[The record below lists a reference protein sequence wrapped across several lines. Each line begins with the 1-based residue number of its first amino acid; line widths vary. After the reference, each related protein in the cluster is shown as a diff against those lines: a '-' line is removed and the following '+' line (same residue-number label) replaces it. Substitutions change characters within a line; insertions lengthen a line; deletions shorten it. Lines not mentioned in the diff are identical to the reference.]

1 MPTPNQPTGG
11 SPEQYDPYI
20 ANYGRKWSQ
29 MDPLTKRKL
38 IEGAPVGGAGTGLS
52 SRRIQEMVHHDVVP
66 PWVGTG
72 PMNTGYK
79 RSGSQALEE
88 LKKIRRYAHPELFEE
103 SVQPF
108 ISPTPAPSVAL
119 ADLAGSAAL
128 SSSSLDPFLFSPT
141 SAPASS
147 ALGDVLVPFD
157 PDLGTVPIGDQA
169 PVTVSSGTDPNI
181 FSAQVEEP
189 TTFSQGGAA
198 MPGLGFRPLGY
209 SKGAIVENPSMTHS
223 QAMAY
228 IKFIHGPGSDKLP
241 PGERIENLNSL
252 QNFMQAW
259 ENNPEAAIKYATRI
273 QNLVGSIESP
283 PAFKESF
290 IEEGASISPED
301 GRQAREE
308 RTVDPITQA
317 EIDYNQ
323 TWPTRQG
330 VYDDAVRSE
339 TFEQFRGTQPTI
351 GVNEAGYEAL
361 RRGETLS
368 EETPEL
374 LGAPAYTEDMTETW
388 QGLTNP
394 PQGTSP
400 FGARYQAG
408 GHVGRGTMAGELG
421 RRGDLSVRQ
430 AGETMQERW
439 KRMHG
444 YAGGGY
450 ASRGTVAGELPRY
463 GHMSVREEGESMGE
477 LAKRHRD
484 QDWYNRMG
492 RGLGSLRR
500 RMA

>member
-108 ISPTPAPSVAL
+108 ISPTPTPSVAL

-141 SAPASS
+141 STPVSTSS
-147 ALGDVLVPFD
+147 ALGDVLVPYN

-209 SKGAIVENPSMTHS
+209 STGTGPRGVEDDYIGNVISEFNNLFTNEQMTDVVDLVNANPKVFFARDLDPMVANIIQYLVTEGHV
-223 QAMAY
+223 
-228 IKFIHGPGSDKLP
+228 KRP
-241 PGERIENLNSL
+241 PTADQITAETERVI
-252 QNFMQAW
+252 A
-259 ENNPEAAIKYATRI
+259 
-273 QNLVGSIESP
+273 P
-283 PAFKESF
+283 PAPV
-290 IEEGASISPED
+290 GAGMDMPYPPED
-301 GRQAREE
+301 L
-308 RTVDPITQA
+308 TD
-317 EIDYNQ
+317 
-323 TWPTRQG
+323 
-330 VYDDAVRSE
+330 
-339 TFEQFRGTQPTI
+339 TFS
-351 GVNEAGYEAL
+351 AL
-361 RRGETLS
+361 I
-368 EETPEL
+368 
-374 LGAPAYTEDMTETW
+374 
-388 QGLTNP
+388 NP

-400 FGARYQAG
+400 VGAQYQAG

-421 RRGDLSVRQ
+421 GRGDLSVRQ

>member
-1 MPTPNQPTGG
+1 MPTPNKPTGG

-108 ISPTPAPSVAL
+108 ISPTPTPSVAL

-141 SAPASS
+141 STPVSTSS
-147 ALGDVLVPFD
+147 ALGDVLVPYN

-169 PVTVSSGTDPNI
+169 PVTVAAGTDPNI

-209 SKGAIVENPSMTHS
+209 STGTGPRGVEDDYIGNVISEFNNLFTNEQMTDVVDLVNANPKVFFARDLDPMVANIIQYLVTEGHV
-223 QAMAY
+223 
-228 IKFIHGPGSDKLP
+228 KRP
-241 PGERIENLNSL
+241 PTADQITAETERVI
-252 QNFMQAW
+252 A
-259 ENNPEAAIKYATRI
+259 
-273 QNLVGSIESP
+273 P
-283 PAFKESF
+283 PAPV
-290 IEEGASISPED
+290 GAGMDMPYPPED
-301 GRQAREE
+301 L
-308 RTVDPITQA
+308 TD
-317 EIDYNQ
+317 
-323 TWPTRQG
+323 
-330 VYDDAVRSE
+330 
-339 TFEQFRGTQPTI
+339 TFS
-351 GVNEAGYEAL
+351 AL
-361 RRGETLS
+361 I
-368 EETPEL
+368 
-374 LGAPAYTEDMTETW
+374 
-388 QGLTNP
+388 NP

-400 FGARYQAG
+400 VGAQYQAG

-421 RRGDLSVRQ
+421 GRGDLSVRQ

>member
-108 ISPTPAPSVAL
+108 ISPTPTPSVAL

-141 SAPASS
+141 STPVSTSS
-147 ALGDVLVPFD
+147 ALGDVLVPYN

-169 PVTVSSGTDPNI
+169 PVTVAAGTDPNI

-209 SKGAIVENPSMTHS
+209 STGTGPRGVEDDYIGNVISEFNNLFTNEQMTDVVDLVNANPKVFFARDLDPMVANIIQYLVTEGHV
-223 QAMAY
+223 
-228 IKFIHGPGSDKLP
+228 KRP
-241 PGERIENLNSL
+241 PTADQITAETERVI
-252 QNFMQAW
+252 A
-259 ENNPEAAIKYATRI
+259 
-273 QNLVGSIESP
+273 P
-283 PAFKESF
+283 PAPV
-290 IEEGASISPED
+290 GAGMDMPYPPED
-301 GRQAREE
+301 L
-308 RTVDPITQA
+308 TD
-317 EIDYNQ
+317 
-323 TWPTRQG
+323 
-330 VYDDAVRSE
+330 
-339 TFEQFRGTQPTI
+339 TFS
-351 GVNEAGYEAL
+351 AL
-361 RRGETLS
+361 I
-368 EETPEL
+368 
-374 LGAPAYTEDMTETW
+374 
-388 QGLTNP
+388 NP

-400 FGARYQAG
+400 VGAQYQAG

>member
-1 MPTPNQPTGG
+1 
-11 SPEQYDPYI
+11 
-20 ANYGRKWSQ
+20 
-29 MDPLTKRKL
+29 
-38 IEGAPVGGAGTGLS
+38 
-52 SRRIQEMVHHDVVP
+52 MVHHDVVP

-72 PMNTGYK
+72 PSNTGYK
-79 RSGSQALEE
+79 RSGSQALDE

-108 ISPTPAPSVAL
+108 ISPTPTPSVAL

-141 SAPASS
+141 STPVSTSS
-147 ALGDVLVPFD
+147 ALGDVLVPYN

-169 PVTVSSGTDPNI
+169 PVTVAAGTDPNI

-209 SKGAIVENPSMTHS
+209 STGTGPRGVEDDYIGNVISEFNNLFTNEQMTDVVDLVNANPKVFFARDLDPMVANIIQYLVTEGHV
-223 QAMAY
+223 
-228 IKFIHGPGSDKLP
+228 KRP
-241 PGERIENLNSL
+241 PTADQITAETERVI
-252 QNFMQAW
+252 A
-259 ENNPEAAIKYATRI
+259 
-273 QNLVGSIESP
+273 P
-283 PAFKESF
+283 PAPV
-290 IEEGASISPED
+290 GAGMDMPYPPED
-301 GRQAREE
+301 L
-308 RTVDPITQA
+308 TD
-317 EIDYNQ
+317 
-323 TWPTRQG
+323 
-330 VYDDAVRSE
+330 
-339 TFEQFRGTQPTI
+339 TFS
-351 GVNEAGYEAL
+351 AL
-361 RRGETLS
+361 I
-368 EETPEL
+368 
-374 LGAPAYTEDMTETW
+374 
-388 QGLTNP
+388 NP

-400 FGARYQAG
+400 VGAQYQAG

-450 ASRGTVAGELPRY
+450 ASRGTVAGELAPK
-463 GHMSVREEGESMGE
+463 GSLPVRVAGESMGE

>member
-108 ISPTPAPSVAL
+108 ISPTPTPSVAL

-141 SAPASS
+141 STPVSTSS
-147 ALGDVLVPFD
+147 ALGDVLVPYN

-169 PVTVSSGTDPNI
+169 PVTVAAGTDPNI

-209 SKGAIVENPSMTHS
+209 STGTGPRGVEDDYIGNVISEFNNLFTNEQMTDVVDLVNANPKVFFARDLDPMVANIIQYLVTEGHV
-223 QAMAY
+223 
-228 IKFIHGPGSDKLP
+228 KRP
-241 PGERIENLNSL
+241 PTADQITAETERVI
-252 QNFMQAW
+252 A
-259 ENNPEAAIKYATRI
+259 
-273 QNLVGSIESP
+273 P
-283 PAFKESF
+283 PAPV
-290 IEEGASISPED
+290 GAGMDMPYPPED
-301 GRQAREE
+301 L
-308 RTVDPITQA
+308 TD
-317 EIDYNQ
+317 
-323 TWPTRQG
+323 
-330 VYDDAVRSE
+330 
-339 TFEQFRGTQPTI
+339 TFS
-351 GVNEAGYEAL
+351 AL
-361 RRGETLS
+361 I
-368 EETPEL
+368 
-374 LGAPAYTEDMTETW
+374 
-388 QGLTNP
+388 NP

-400 FGARYQAG
+400 VGAQYQAG

-421 RRGDLSVRQ
+421 GRGDLSVRQ

>member
-72 PMNTGYK
+72 PSNTGYK
-79 RSGSQALEE
+79 RSGSQALDE

-108 ISPTPAPSVAL
+108 ISPTPTPSVAL

-141 SAPASS
+141 STPVSTSS
-147 ALGDVLVPFD
+147 ALGDVLVPYN

-169 PVTVSSGTDPNI
+169 PVTVAAGTDPNI

-209 SKGAIVENPSMTHS
+209 STGTGPRGVEDDYIGNVISEFNNLFTNEQMTDVVDLVNANPKVFFARDLDPMVANIIQYLVTEGHV
-223 QAMAY
+223 
-228 IKFIHGPGSDKLP
+228 KRP
-241 PGERIENLNSL
+241 PTADQITAETERVI
-252 QNFMQAW
+252 A
-259 ENNPEAAIKYATRI
+259 
-273 QNLVGSIESP
+273 P
-283 PAFKESF
+283 PAPV
-290 IEEGASISPED
+290 GAGMDMPY
-301 GRQAREE
+301 
-308 RTVDPITQA
+308 P
-317 EIDYNQ
+317 
-323 TWPTRQG
+323 
-330 VYDDAVRSE
+330 
-339 TFEQFRGTQPTI
+339 QF
-351 GVNEAGYEAL
+351 
-361 RRGETLS
+361 
-368 EETPEL
+368 
-374 LGAPAYTEDMTETW
+374 
-388 QGLTNP
+388 
-394 PQGTSP
+394 
-400 FGARYQAG
+400 QAG